1 MNFDVIT
8 KHFRSGQA
16 RAPEDEIHAILSS
29 RYRALFG
36 AAGIVA
42 YTGCTLATR
51 GRAGV
56 SLGGLVRT
64 TAVISI
70 APPWI
75 ASNFEASWRCSGLD
89 PQERQSL
96 LSRLQTDPEM
106 TLPGPYT
113 NCGTLAGFLACLVIF
128 RKRPVPL
135 LIDGLVDP
143 EKFAR
148 SHSQLRRTILKA
160 TSWVFVPI
168 AFGGLGAM
176 VYYAKRGVEVLSR
189 AEPTP
194 DTTGPKSK
202 LHKRIVAAKERVQD
216 GLSIPLKLLW
226 LRDYAMIQAGA
237 SLQLALLYAWYAVP
251 MTIIYVREIPPSF
264 CPPPNM
270 ERALIRNCV
279 RNAGFLGALFGI
291 SLLPAIHSLLVLD
304 IDGRA
309 EQYRKELKS
318 AFAVRYWD
326 RYIATGAALGG
337 SLLPLLT
344 VKGAPKAYLVDFVSN
359 GKFVYSFRNMRI
371 LGVGGL
377 VVGAGLGS
385 HISMVAKST

>member
-36 AAGIVA
+36 AAGVVA
-42 YTGCTLATR
+42 YTGYTLATR

-89 PQERQSL
+89 PQESQSL
-96 LSRLQTDPEM
+96 LSRLQKDPAM
-106 TLPGPYT
+106 TLPGPFT
-113 NCGTLAGFLACLVIF
+113 NCGMLAGFLACLMLF
-128 RKRPVPL
+128 KKRSVPL

-143 EKFAR
+143 EKFVR
-148 SHSQLRRTILKA
+148 SHSQLRRTIYKGA
-160 TSWVFVPI
+160 DWVFVPI
-168 AFGGLGAM
+168 AFGGLGAL
-176 VYYAKRGVEVLSR
+176 VYYTKRGVDSVLSR
-189 AEPTP
+189 ADPAP
-194 DTTGPKSK
+194 DTAVLRSK
-202 LHKRIVAAKERVQD
+202 LQKRLVAAKERVQD
-216 GLSIPLKLLW
+216 GLSVPLKLRW

-237 SLQLALLYAWYAVP
+237 GLKLGLSYSWFSIP
-251 MTIIYVREIPPSF
+251 MTIIFMRGTPGT
-264 CPPPNM
+264 
-270 ERALIRNCV
+270 ERVLIRNCV
-279 RNAGFLGALFGI
+279 RNAGLLGAFVGI

-309 EQYRKELKS
+309 KQYRKELKS
-318 AFAVRYWD
+318 AFSFDRLD

-359 GKFVYSFRNMRI
+359 GKFVYSFRNMGI

-377 VVGAGLGS
+377 IVGAGLGS
-385 HISMVAKST
+385 HISMVANLKST